1 MGAFN
6 ECAAE
11 VDGLIQEDEFVTNFQ
26 IASGLKSCVWLLL
39 GAVIGVAGCAQP
51 KVDLPAGAT
60 IEVALQE
67 ALKARVTKDPV
78 AFIREVH
85 GEASKVKEFTAVF
98 LRQERLGVF
107 KELAPQETILAEYR
121 DEPFSVRFTW
131 LDKGSEYKQCVYVR
145 GRDED
150 KVVLLPRKGLL
161 GFPPAVQ
168 KFAPQLA
175 VEFGKARNP
184 ITDFGPRR
192 MLERV
197 LDGIEKSIEL
207 GGAKLAVREPTE
219 IGPAKE
225 PCYHIEIRYPKGKGV
240 TVALQDLYLST
251 ATLMPVGTYLWRAGR
266 EERSE
271 DTLDAMYLYTQID
284 SSVRLTD
291 ANFQIDK
298 EGKPTRKPNGI
309 KTAALTELEDEEGDD
324 AAADDVGG
332 SVGGFDGSGDKD
344 KVGAPDSTDLPER

>member
-1 MGAFN
+1 M
-6 ECAAE
+6 
-11 VDGLIQEDEFVTNFQ
+11 
-26 IASGLKSCVWLLL
+26 WLLL
-39 GAVIGVAGCAQP
+39 ATAIGATGCAQP
-51 KVDLPAGAT
+51 KVDIPVGAP
-60 IEVALQE
+60 IEAASQE
-67 ALKARVTKDPV
+67 ALKARVAKDPV

-85 GEASKVKEFTAVF
+85 AETSKLKEFTAVF
-98 LRQERLGVF
+98 MRQERLGLF
-107 KELAPQETILAEYR
+107 KKLSPQETIFAEYR

-145 GRDED
+145 GRNED
-150 KVVLLPRKGLL
+150 MVVLLPRKGLL
-161 GFPPAVQ
+161 GFPPTVQ

-175 VEFGKARNP
+175 VEFDKARNP

-197 LDGIEKSIEL
+197 LDGIEKSVKL

-225 PCYHIEIRYPKGKGV
+225 PCHHIEIRYPRGKGV

-251 ATLMPVGTYLWRAGR
+251 ATLTPVGTYLWRAGR
-266 EERSE
+266 EDRSE

-284 SSVRLTD
+284 TSVRLTD

-309 KTAALTELEDEEGDD
+309 KTAALTELDDEDGDE
-324 AAADDVGG
+324 ANSVEHGGG
-332 SVGGFDGSGDKD
+332 SAGLSEGTDGAAGD
-344 KVGAPDSTDLPER
+344 ATQEHPDSPER

>member
-1 MGAFN
+1 MTKHRIVG
-6 ECAAE
+6 
-11 VDGLIQEDEFVTNFQ
+11 GLT
-26 IASGLKSCVWLLL
+26 SGVWILL
-39 GAVIGVAGCAQP
+39 GAASWAAGCAQP

-60 IEVALQE
+60 IEVASQE

-78 AFIREVH
+78 AFIREIH
-85 GEASKVKEFTAVF
+85 GEVSKVKEFTAVF

-197 LDGIEKSIEL
+197 LDGIEKSVEL

-291 ANFQIDK
+291 AHFQIDAD
-298 EGKPTRKPNGI
+298 GKKVKKPAGI
-309 KTAALTELEDEEGDD
+309 KTAAVTELDDDVTDEDE
-324 AAADDVGG
+324 AGG
-332 SVGGFDGSGDKD
+332 SPSLADPVDGTAGDPSQEHSD
-344 KVGAPDSTDLPER
+344 APER